1 MTLALQSQER
11 RRFGRKETNVSA
23 QAVIPGR
30 SGVRCI
36 IKNVSVV
43 GALLAFEK
51 PFAARG
57 AFRLYADNGTLDA
70 QCVIRREDG
79 NDRGVEFIA
88 VAVNKLA
95 AAPMPSSS
103 AAPELDLSHKLE
115 LTPSRGSDLRARLFG
130 ARSARPSEPAL
141 PPEQIEPLADV
152 EARDRGDDV
161 PGPGAVLGVG

>member
-1 MTLALQSQER
+1 MTIAHHSLER
-11 RRFGRKETNVSA
+11 RRFGRKETSVAA
-23 QAVIPGR
+23 QAVVSGR

-43 GALLAFEK
+43 GALLAFDK
-51 PFAARG
+51 PFSARG

-79 NDRGVEFIA
+79 MDRGVEFLS

-95 AAPMPSSS
+95 SAPIHSS
-103 AAPELDLSHKLE
+103 AAAPALDLAHKLE

-130 ARSARPSEPAL
+130 AKPIATAEAAATVPAPSESAL
-141 PPEQIEPLADV
+141 APD
-152 EARDRGDDV
+152 
-161 PGPGAVLGVG
+161 